1 MKKKILSALIVFA
14 LTITVFS
21 NAAHADYYTDYTLLK
36 YGYVSNEVV
45 NLQNDL
51 NRLGYFNAGSTGYFG
66 SITKQSVINYQ
77 KINYLVAD
85 GIVGHATAR
94 QIKTDRI
101 IQTAEY
107 YLGTPYVW
115 GGASPS
121 GFDCSGL
128 MHFIF
133 IAKGVVIPRV
143 TEDQYNVGI
152 WVSQSQL
159 KKGDLVFFTTYK
171 PGPSHVGIYIGN
183 RQFIHASSGA
193 GKVITSSLDNS
204 YYAQHY
210 IGAKRVLN

>member
-1 MKKKILSALIVFA
+1 MKKKILSALIVIA
-14 LTITVFS
+14 LTVSVFS
-21 NAAHADYYTDYTLLK
+21 TSARADYYTNYTLLK
-36 YGYVSNEVV
+36 YGMQNSEVV

-51 NRLGYFNAGSTGYFG
+51 NRLGYFNTGSTGYFG
-66 SITKQSVINYQ
+66 SITKQSVVNYQ
-77 KINYLVAD
+77 KANYLLAD
-85 GIVGHATAR
+85 GIVGHATAK

-107 YLGTPYVW
+107 YLGAPYVW
-115 GGASPS
+115 GGASTS

-128 MHFIF
+128 IHFIF
-133 IAKGVVIPRV
+133 VAKGVNIPRV
-143 TEDQYNVGI
+143 TEDQYNAGI
-152 WVSQSQL
+152 SVSQSQL

-204 YYAQHY
+204 YYASHY
-210 IGAKRVLN
+210 IGARRVLN